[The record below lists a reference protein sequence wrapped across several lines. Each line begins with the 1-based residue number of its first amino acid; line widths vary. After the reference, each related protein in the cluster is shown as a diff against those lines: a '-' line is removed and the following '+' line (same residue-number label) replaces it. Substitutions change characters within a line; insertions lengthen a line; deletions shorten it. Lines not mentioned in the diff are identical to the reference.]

1 MAWGSAKRR
10 ISGKIA
16 SGAFQK
22 PDNTLQKGIMAA
34 GDIAVSKIMKAEE
47 EERLEKR
54 RQKAAAA
61 AEAKRLAAEQ
71 RKKEEEAQ
79 KLARQAKAIATRY
92 GAQGN
97 TEFINYATE
106 QLYTFGDSAAAL
118 IESDY
123 KSGRLA
129 IGEKETGPMQGP
141 LLQPMTDDELRIAEN
156 TTLDAYR
163 AAEGD
168 ADPNTPDAKTN
179 IVTSFKADGGIDA
192 QMNSILDRTGALSD
206 EQIASQTYEGITI
219 DPDAVE
225 TTPIDWMDIGT
236 DPDKVAT
243 LRRMVDAGERTLS
256 EKDAKILASTEKK
269 IKEDAETAAAK
280 DESETGQK
288 LSTMEVKDLQGV
300 VLNESYSQTLRDRA
314 QAILDG
320 KLATQD
326 LEKAREIKLDYL
338 GAGSIADALG
348 KIKQVSKDTR
358 LTDEDRASVIMNL
371 RSYIAELEQ
380 NATAARNAT
389 KNANKTQEVIALEAL
404 QNQPAYQNLTPE
416 AQASININ
424 FASIFKPK
432 YDSIDEAV
440 AAYNTADQIGYEDQ
454 KTRIENLI
462 NGTLGSSTTKVFGVD
477 EEGFGRIYFVSRQF
491 DPATSSVVTST
502 NSGAELPDVQISMDD
517 YEAKDIMAERR
528 SLESGLKDY
537 NKQVAA
543 FFTLGATMQ
552 DIVDIAKE
560 DERVLTRVS
569 GLMKTVA
576 SFVGEADTFVSIL
589 NDMPLDE
596 NGNVSREAYE
606 QALREKGVLAE
617 GETLEN
623 VASNQTFTDAIFSDD
638 KQSLIQARR
647 SLEAKLALAPF
658 KLGAAEG
665 TTGTA
670 MSNQDRDL
678 FMKFF
683 TSFRKSGE
691 LEKNFAEYLAV
702 SKDEL
707 GTLVQRYLP
716 GSAELETFKNANGYY
731 PTTGFAKTLE
741 EYAQDHP
748 NSQRYTQLLQN
759 ISQGTIS
766 SSDTQT
772 AEPEQTTAMVTEAMA
787 AKLPSLKPYVGQ
799 NLTFTKQDDGQFYP
813 VIPNSG
819 GN

>member
-1 MAWGSAKRR
+1 M
-10 ISGKIA
+10 
-16 SGAFQK
+16 QK
-22 PDNTLQKGIMAA
+22 
-34 GDIAVSKIMKAEE
+34 S
-47 EERLEKR
+47 
-54 RQKAAAA
+54 
-61 AEAKRLAAEQ
+61 
-71 RKKEEEAQ
+71 
-79 KLARQAKAIATRY
+79 
-92 GAQGN
+92 
-97 TEFINYATE
+97 
-106 QLYTFGDSAAAL
+106 
-118 IESDY
+118 
-123 KSGRLA
+123 
-129 IGEKETGPMQGP
+129 
-141 LLQPMTDDELRIAEN
+141 
-156 TTLDAYR
+156 
-163 AAEGD
+163 
-168 ADPNTPDAKTN
+168 
-179 IVTSFKADGGIDA
+179 
-192 QMNSILDRTGALSD
+192 
-206 EQIASQTYEGITI
+206 
-219 DPDAVE
+219 
-225 TTPIDWMDIGT
+225 
-236 DPDKVAT
+236 
-243 LRRMVDAGERTLS
+243 
-256 EKDAKILASTEKK
+256 
-269 IKEDAETAAAK
+269 
-280 DESETGQK
+280 
-288 LSTMEVKDLQGV
+288 
-300 VLNESYSQTLRDRA
+300 
-314 QAILDG
+314 
-320 KLATQD
+320 
-326 LEKAREIKLDYL
+326 
-338 GAGSIADALG
+338 
-348 KIKQVSKDTR
+348 
-358 LTDEDRASVIMNL
+358 
-371 RSYIAELEQ
+371 
-380 NATAARNAT
+380 
-389 KNANKTQEVIALEAL
+389 
-404 QNQPAYQNLTPE
+404 PAYQQLPPE

-683 TSFRKSGE
+683 TSFRKSDE